1 MDETGPDQNKLQSRR
16 ADMYCDKRAYIYC
29 VYCACNAISSF
40 NTIFFFEKK
49 NYLAV
54 LVKVQL

>member
-1 MDETGPDQNKLQSRR
+1 
-16 ADMYCDKRAYIYC
+16 MYCDKRAYIYC

-49 NYLAV
+49 KLFDSV
-54 LVKVQL
+54 SESPIVTTT